1 MKKLMFFAVY
11 CLTALIV
18 VSLFS
23 CTAQTPKAPTAN
35 LKTDID
41 SLSYAYGVS
50 VTQGLDDY
58 LKNLGI
64 EEPFKGEFIKGFLEG
79 SNVNKNDKKTIAHI
93 EGMAIGKQVVLNMLT
108 GINGNV
114 FGSDSTQSLNKSQF
128 LAGFIAATENKKLL
142 MEKDIASAYAQ
153 TKGDEI
159 RNKANEQLKKD
170 NQAFLDANA
179 KKDGVITLPSGLQY
193 KVNQAGTGPKPTA
206 EDVVKVK
213 YRGTDINGVE
223 FDSNDSAVF
232 GLNQVIKG
240 WTEGIQLMPVGSKY
254 TFYIPYDLAY
264 GERGMQPN
272 IKPFATLIFDVELSE
287 IVKK

>member
-1 MKKLMFFAVY
+1 MKKLMSFAVF

-23 CTAQTPKAPTAN
+23 CTAQTPKVPTAN

-50 VTQGLDDY
+50 VTQGLDEY
-58 LKNLGI
+58 LQRLGI
-64 EEPFKGEFIKGFLEG
+64 EGSLKDEFIKGFLEG
-79 SNVNKNDKKTIAHI
+79 SNVTKNDKKKIARI
-93 EGMAIGKQVVLNMLT
+93 EGVAIGKQVALDMLS

-114 FGSDSTQSLNKSQF
+114 FPDSAQSLNKSQF

-142 MEKDIASAYAQ
+142 MEKEAASAYAQ

-159 RNKANEQLKKD
+159 RNKANDQLRID

-179 KKDGVITLPSGLQY
+179 KKEGVITLPSGLQY
-193 KVNQAGTGPKPTA
+193 KVNQEGAGPKPIA
-206 EDVVKVK
+206 EDIVKVK
-213 YRGTDINGVE
+213 YRGTDINGIE
-223 FDSNDSAVF
+223 FDSNEEAVF
-232 GLNQVIKG
+232 GLNQVIRG

-254 TFYIPYDLAY
+254 TLYIPYDLAY

-272 IKPFATLIFDVELSE
+272 IKPFATLIFDVELFE
-287 IVKK
+287 IVKN